1 MPRRPLGG
9 ASPRR
14 LEVCATFLTVLCG
27 LWLAVSC
34 WAAEETLDEA
44 GLRAVLRGSAGPAGF
59 CAQLGWGDGRWA
71 LELGRGGRCAV
82 HVLEAMEP
90 SVQAARAQM
99 AAQGL
104 TGQVVIESWNATV
117 LPYADNLINVLIVE
131 NTGRISERELLRVVT
146 PGGLLCTK
154 QGNRWQVMHKPWP
167 ADLDEWTHWRHGADG
182 NMVSHDRAVTA
193 PTGIRWVAGPV
204 QDAGGR
210 KWYYDHVLV
219 SAAGRSFYLYES
231 NVVARDSFNG
241 RLLWDRAGKATIY
254 KESGTFSILKL
265 GIRTSKV
272 RPVATATRLYSVLD
286 GKFQALDT
294 TTGETVQ
301 TLCDAPGAREV
312 ALLDQTLLL
321 SGSNCLR
328 AFNLDTSLRWEKAES
343 PRRFVAGN
351 GRIFLVAHS
360 NVVCLQLADGAERW
374 RVEEAKAPETTTC
387 TYYNG
392 VLVLERSSWRDDG
405 EGSGIIAFSGETGQ
419 RLWATNY
426 TPGLTHYKE
435 ARSFFADGL
444 VWLEMETQQKPHK
457 VGWVGFDPLTG
468 GVRKQWGAR
477 GLHCSTPIA
486 TDRCLIT
493 PEMQFTDLAT
503 GEQTQARMAKSA
515 CRLPFT
521 PANGLLYT
529 FPVQCECFPMLRGYM
544 GLARSTADL
553 KINSAPRLQRGPAWK
568 RLETSVEP
576 VAADE
581 WPIYRHDSWRSDS
594 TPNALPEG
602 ELKLLWQAQVAAPAT
617 GLLATDW
624 AEDPFARGWVTPAVC
639 ASGIVL
645 AALPHRH
652 QIVALDPKTG
662 ARRWQFTAGGRVD
675 TAPSICGQLAVF
687 GAHDGYVYAVALTD
701 GQLAWRFRA
710 APFEGRIAVYG
721 QIESPWPV
729 AGSVLTEDGM
739 AYCAAG
745 RHPACDG
752 GLRVV
757 ALRVRDGKLMWEQP
771 ISDMGVKNWYS
782 AMLPNSTQKVGVD
795 YEPVDLL
802 ARDGDTLAMSRWRFN
817 PQTGKVLL
825 AFTSTNYQAFEGLQ
839 VPRGL
844 WGYGIRQTKMVLDR
858 PAAAFNAQKLVL
870 GATNDVAVLLAGTNL
885 VNATAKGELK
895 FGRQVLRLGAPAVHD
910 GLIAAQGRLYI
921 STRDGRIQCVGR
933 E

>member
-1 MPRRPLGG
+1 MNYRSCSRRKRNVG
-9 ASPRR
+9 AAIRT
-14 LEVCATFLTVLCG
+14 ALCS
-27 LWLAVSC
+27 LWLGVVCRGAD
-34 WAAEETLDEA
+34 ETLDDA
-44 GLRAVLRGSAGPAGF
+44 GLRAVLQGPPAAVGF
-59 CAQLGWGDGRWA
+59 CAQLGWGEGRWG
-71 LELGRGGRCAV
+71 LELGRSGRFAV
-82 HVLEAMEP
+82 HVLEASEANVP
-90 SVQAARAQM
+90 LARTQIAAE
-99 AAQGL
+99 GL
-104 TGQVVIESWNATV
+104 NGQVIIESWNAAT
-117 LPYADNLINVLIVE
+117 LPYADNLINVLLVG
-131 NTGRISERELLRVVT
+131 NPGRFSQAELLRVVT
-146 PGGLLCTK
+146 PRGLVCTRQGG
-154 QGNRWQVMHKPWP
+154 RWEVTRKSWP

-193 PTGIRWVAGPV
+193 PTGLRWVAGPA

-241 RLLWDRAGKATIY
+241 RLLWERAGKASLF
-254 KESGTFSILKL
+254 KETGTYSVLKI
-265 GIRTSKV
+265 GSRTSKV
-272 RPVATATRLYSVLD
+272 RPVATATRLYGVLD
-286 GKFQALDT
+286 GRFLALDT
-294 TTGETVQ
+294 ATGETVQ
-301 TLCDAPGAREV
+301 TFCDAPGAREV

-321 SGSNCLR
+321 SDSNSLR
-328 AFNLDTSLRWEKAES
+328 AFNLDTSLRWQKAES

-351 GRIFLVAHS
+351 GRIFMVARDQ
-360 NVVCLQLADGAERW
+360 VVCLGLADGAERW
-374 RVEEAKAPETTTC
+374 RVEEAKARETTTC

-392 VLVLERSSWRDDG
+392 VLILERSSWRDDG

-426 TPGLTHYKE
+426 TPGLTHFKE

-457 VGWVGFDPLTG
+457 VGWIGFEPLTG

-493 PEMQFTDLAT
+493 PEMQFTDLET
-503 GEQTQARMAKSA
+503 GQQTQARMAKSA

-553 KINSAPRLQRGPAWK
+553 KLDSLTPRLQRGPAWK
-568 RLETSVEP
+568 RPEAAVEP
-576 VAADE
+576 AAADE
-581 WPIYRHDSWRSDS
+581 WPLYRHDSWRSDS
-594 TPNALPEG
+594 TPNPLPEG
-602 ELKLLWQAQVAAPAT
+602 PFKLRWQSQVAEPGT
-617 GLLATDW
+617 GALAADW

-639 ASGIVL
+639 ASGLVL

-652 QIVALDPKTG
+652 QVVALDSKTG
-662 ARRWQFTAGGRVD
+662 VRRWRFTAGGRVD

-687 GAHDGYVYAVALTD
+687 GAHDGYVYAVALSD
-701 GQLAWRFRA
+701 GELAWRFRA
-710 APFEGRIAVYG
+710 APSEGRIAVYG

-729 AGSVLTEDGM
+729 AGSVLTEDGI
-739 AYCAAG
+739 AYGAAG

-757 ALRVRDGKLMWEQP
+757 ALRVRDGKLMWEQT
-771 ISDMGVKNWYS
+771 ISDLGVKNWYS
-782 AMLPNSTQKVGVD
+782 AMLPNTKQKIGVD

-802 ARDGDTLAMSRWRFN
+802 ARDGDKLAMSRWRFD

-825 AFTSTNYQAFEGLQ
+825 AFTSTNYQAFGGLE

-844 WGYGIRQTKMVLDR
+844 WGYGIRQTKQVLDR
-858 PAAAFNAQKLVL
+858 PAAAFNGQRLVL
-870 GATNDVAVLLAGTNL
+870 GATNDLAVLLAGTNL
-885 VNATAKGELK
+885 IHANLKGELK
-895 FGRQVLRLGAPAVHD
+895 IGSQTLQLPAPVVHD
-910 GLIAAQGRLYI
+910 GLIAAQGRLYVT
-921 STRDGRIQCVGR
+921 TRDGKIQCLGR